1 MYDEKKQIT
10 FTVTLSYA
18 AGRQEYCLEEANG
31 RNKQENID
39 KANHD
44 SFHRICQSC
53 SYYLIYQNSM
63 EVSISLRHL
72 DCKVAGG

>member
-1 MYDEKKQIT
+1 MYGEKKQIT

-18 AGRQEYCLEEANG
+18 AGRQEYFLEEANG
-31 RNKQENID
+31 CNKQENID

-44 SFHRICQSC
+44 SFHWICQSC
-53 SYYLIYQNSM
+53 SYYQIYQNSM

-72 DCKVAGG
+72 DCKVAAG